1 MNWYLKVLMQYANFK
16 GRARRKEY
24 WMFFLFHVIFGIVL
38 MTLDQV
44 IGINFGESSYGPL
57 YLIYTLAVF
66 IPTIAAMVRRL
77 HDTGKTGWMGL
88 VILIPLIGI
97 IWWIIL
103 MVKDSNPGANQ
114 YGENP
119 KEALA

>member
-1 MNWYLKVLMQYANFK
+1 MNWYLKVLMQYADFK

-24 WMFFLFHVIFGIVL
+24 WMFFLFHVIFGTVL

>member
-24 WMFFLFHVIFGIVL
+24 WMFFLFHVIFGTVL

>member
-1 MNWYLKVLMQYANFK
+1 MNWYLKVLMQYADFK

>member
-1 MNWYLKVLMQYANFK
+1 MNWYLKVLMQYADFK

-66 IPTIAAMVRRL
+66 IPTIAAMVRRV
-77 HDTGKTGWMGL
+77 HDTGKTGWMVL

-103 MVKDSNPGANQ
+103 MVKDSDSGANQ